1 MGVFPFILPCRLSS
15 YMSGMGFAALV
26 LALLCGFVAATPLP
40 DKIDTEEEDRGLIA
54 LSILVGKL
62 QDALNSALGISTTPR
77 PRPILD
83 AIAGL
88 FGGDTT
94 TTCGGILGG
103 GLIGCDETTTTTTV
117 APTTTTT
124 KCGGLLGGGLLGCP
138 SDETTTTTTVTPTTT
153 KCGGL
158 LGGGLLC

>member
-1 MGVFPFILPCRLSS
+1 
-15 YMSGMGFAALV
+15 MSGMGFAALV

-88 FGGDTT
+88 FGGNNTT
-94 TTCGGILGG
+94 TTTSATTTRCGGILGG
-103 GLIGCDETTTTTTV
+103 GLIGCDETAT
-117 APTTTTT
+117 
-124 KCGGLLGGGLLGCP
+124 
-138 SDETTTTTTVTPTTT
+138 
-153 KCGGL
+153 
-158 LGGGLLC
+158 